1 MPPKLYDL
9 TTADEHQLMLSTA
22 ESCFARREP
31 DGVMS

>member
-9 TTADEHQLMLSTA
+9 ATADEHQLMLWTA
-22 ESCFARREP
+22 ESCFARPEP